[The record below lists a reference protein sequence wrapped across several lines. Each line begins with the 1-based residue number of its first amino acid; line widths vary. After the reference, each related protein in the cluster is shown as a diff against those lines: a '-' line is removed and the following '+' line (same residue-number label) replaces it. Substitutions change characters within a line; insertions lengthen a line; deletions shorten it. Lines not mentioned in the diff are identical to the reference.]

1 MVCGIMLKCVL
12 KKQFVTNVLFCGVL
26 VECSFK
32 RSL

>member
-1 MVCGIMLKCVL
+1 MVCGVIYSEVCS
-12 KKQFVTNVLFCGVL
+12 FVTNVWFCGVL